1 MERAENTRNTATAER
16 GSPNDRTSWPERRR
30 LSDRHRPGRRQGM
43 SCQPIL
49 PVQRGLTDTARDA
62 AGYLLTLLATSA
74 ALVLAREQRDRGVR
88 RGARVDRL
96 PWLGRD
102 PSKRRLR
109 RSACRAPGGPRRVQ
123 RGHR

>member
-16 GSPNDRTSWPERRR
+16 VVRTTRP
-30 LSDRHRPGRRQGM
+30 PGRSGGGSLTDTDQDVVKACLASR
-43 SCQPIL
+43 SSRCSA
-49 PVQRGLTDTARDA
+49 GLTDTARDA

-96 PWLGRD
+96 PWLGR
-102 PSKRRLR
+102 
-109 RSACRAPGGPRRVQ
+109 
-123 RGHR
+123 